1 MPKRLQVIIV
11 GGSIAGVIAA
21 VALRAAGCDVDVL
34 ERRTMPLRGRG
45 AGLRLREVMVEL
57 LQRGADLDLEQICT
71 RVELSRYWDRNRR
84 MVREDRHTAQFIA
97 WDTLHA
103 RLMAE
108 IPAETYHLGADVVAV
123 EQRPDTA
130 TVRLAD
136 GSARDADLVV
146 FADGT
151 YSTGRALL
159 VPDSAPVYAGYL
171 CWRGLAPASEMQGAF
186 RALLD
191 DAVNVALLEP
201 SYFGAYPIPGAD
213 ASAAPGSRLY
223 NWVWYRNL
231 AAGAPFDAVMTDSD
245 GVQRA
250 SSIPPGKVRAAFVDE
265 LRAEAIARLP
275 PPLAELVSRTARPF
289 IQTICDVETPRMV
302 FGRACL
308 IGDAAFGGRP
318 HLGAGTAK
326 AAVDA
331 WTLGAALA
339 ACEGD
344 VGATLAAWEP
354 AQLDIGRDFVA
365 HNRRLGEQFQFGTG
379 PVPVTEAL
387 RPQWSGSRKAR

>member
-1 MPKRLQVIIV
+1 MPKRLQIVIV
-11 GGSIAGVIAA
+11 GGSMAGVIAA
-21 VALRAAGCDVDVL
+21 VALRATGCDVDVL
-34 ERRTMPLRGRG
+34 ERRPIPLRGRG
-45 AGLRLREVMVEL
+45 AGLRLRDVMVEL

-71 RVELSRYWDRNRR
+71 RVELSRYWDRRRR

-97 WDTLHA
+97 WDTLHG
-103 RLMAE
+103 RLTAE
-108 IPAETYHLGADVVAV
+108 IPPETYYLGAEVVAI
-123 EQRPDTA
+123 EQRPDA
-130 TVRLAD
+130 AAVRLAD

-159 VPDSAPVYAGYL
+159 VPESAPVYAGYL
-171 CWRGLAPASEMQGAF
+171 CWRGLAPEVELQRSS
-186 RALLD
+186 RAQLD
-191 DAVNVALLEP
+191 DAVNVALLQP
-201 SYFGAYPIPGAD
+201 GYFGAYPIPGAD
-213 ASAAPGSRLY
+213 GSAAPGSRLY

-231 AAGAPFDAVMTDSD
+231 APGARFEAVLTDSD
-245 GVQRA
+245 GVQRV

-265 LRAEAIARLP
+265 LRAEAMARLP
-275 PPLAELVSRTARPF
+275 PLLAELVGRTAKPF

-344 VGATLAAWEP
+344 VGAALAAWEP

-365 HNRRLGEQFQFGTG
+365 HNRRLGDQFQFGAG